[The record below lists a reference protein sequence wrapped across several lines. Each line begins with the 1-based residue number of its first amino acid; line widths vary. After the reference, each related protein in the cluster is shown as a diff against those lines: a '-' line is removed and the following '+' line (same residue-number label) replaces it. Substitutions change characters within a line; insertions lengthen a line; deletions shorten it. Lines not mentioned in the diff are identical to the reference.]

1 MSSVDA
7 CLGNEAEMYG
17 GSPTGGMM
25 EFGMGM
31 SDVGQGGMLLSPH
44 SDTADGYGSPP
55 TSPTGVPSHLL
66 PAAPAVNGAGMMEFA
81 VQQPTGSFG
90 KGDPSVESLR
100 RQMDTSLTH
109 NSF

>member
-7 CLGNEAEMYG
+7 CIQSEAEMFG
-17 GSPTGGMM
+17 APGMM
-25 EFGMGM
+25 EYDM
-31 SDVGQGGMLLSPH
+31 GQGGMLLSPH
-44 SDTADGYGSPP
+44 SDGGTNDGWGSPP
-55 TSPTGVPSHLL
+55 TSPGL
-66 PAAPAVNGAGMMEFA
+66 PPPLQSAGAGASAAVGPGGMMDFA
-81 VQQPTGSFG
+81 VQEPTGSFG